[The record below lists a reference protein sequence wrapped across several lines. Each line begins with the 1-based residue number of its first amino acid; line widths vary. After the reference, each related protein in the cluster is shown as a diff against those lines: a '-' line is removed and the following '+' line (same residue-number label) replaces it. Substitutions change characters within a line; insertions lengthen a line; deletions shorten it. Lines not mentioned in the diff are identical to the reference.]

1 MIFGKNQNS
10 ELRLDCVN
18 KDWIVVSPGRGKRP
32 EDFKKKKQ
40 NEANYNMPCPFCDYF
55 YQEKFRDKN
64 FAVVPNKFPAFL
76 PTTKQNSVKSEGN
89 LFQKMPAEGLHEVVV
104 FGDHSKQL
112 ADFSTQEWA
121 QLLEIYQER
130 YLELSKES
138 FINYVSIFHNHGP
151 MAGAS
156 LNHPHSQ
163 IVAIPFYDKNIE
175 TALLAGKEFF
185 YEKSQCLFCSVN
197 RAERSAKKR
206 IVFENSNF
214 LAICPFAS
222 KVNFEV
228 VITPKNHLPYFEKIN
243 QEEKNDLAQIFQI
256 VLAKIDKGLNGPD
269 YNFYLKT
276 SPCDGKEYP
285 FFHWHFSIM
294 PRISVWAGFELG
306 SGIEIITMP
315 PEKSAEYLKKVKI

>member
-1 MIFGKNQNS
+1 
-10 ELRLDCVN
+10 
-18 KDWIVVSPGRGKRP
+18 
-32 EDFKKKKQ
+32 
-40 NEANYNMPCPFCDYF
+40 
-55 YQEKFRDKN
+55 
-64 FAVVPNKFPAFL
+64 
-76 PTTKQNSVKSEGN
+76 
-89 LFQKMPAEGLHEVVV
+89 
-104 FGDHSKQL
+104 
-112 ADFSTQEWA
+112 
-121 QLLEIYQER
+121 
-130 YLELSKES
+130 LELSKES